1 MRQRI
6 RAIRAASNSP
16 AVQIGIRMTRAG
28 RRATTAA
35 TGGTA
40 VSGPY
45 LVEIGNYAGF
55 ACTWIVW
62 MRGAASAEWAL
73 TWDGMDAEPDE
84 VGFDPSF
91 ESTDSVQMIRTNVT
105 VGNLVVYATVA
116 GETYASEPIA
126 CAI

>member
-35 TGGTA
+35 TGGTT

-73 TWDGMDAEPDE
+73 TWDGMADQPDE
-84 VGFDPSF
+84 VEFDPAF
-91 ESTDSVQMIRTNVT
+91 AATDSVQMVRTNTNVA
-105 VGNLVVYATVA
+105 NLVVYATVA
-116 GETYASEPIA
+116 GTVYTSEAIA